1 MSAKAVSPEGPSVTP
16 YICVDGAA
24 AGIDF
29 YVAVL
34 GATERMRM
42 AGPDGRVHHAELQ
55 IGNSVVMVADEF
67 PDLGFRGPKTLG
79 GTPVNL
85 YVYVD
90 DVDAVFAEALALGAT
105 ELSAV
110 KDEFY
115 GDRVGHFE
123 DPFGHRWHVATHVE
137 DVPAEELEKRATEAM
152 SDGG

>member
-1 MSAKAVSPEGPSVTP
+1 MSTKPFSEDDPRVTP

-42 AGPDGRVHHAELQ
+42 ASPDGKIHHAELQ

-67 PDLGFRGPKTLG
+67 PELGFRGPKSLG
-79 GTPVNL
+79 GTPVHL
-85 YVYVD
+85 YVYVE
-90 DVDAVFAEALALGAT
+90 DVDAVFAEALTRGAT
-105 ELSAV
+105 ELTAV

-115 GDRVGHFE
+115 GDRVGQFE
-123 DPFGHRWHVATHVE
+123 DPFGHRWHVASHVE
-137 DVPAEELEKRATEAM
+137 DISPEEMEKRAREAM
-152 SDGG
+152 PG

>member
-1 MSAKAVSPEGPSVTP
+1 MSTKPFSEDDPRVTP

-42 AGPDGRVHHAELQ
+42 ASPDGKIHHAELQ

-67 PDLGFRGPKTLG
+67 PELGFRGPKALG
-79 GTPVNL
+79 GTPVHL
-85 YVYVD
+85 YVYVE
-90 DVDAVFAEALALGAT
+90 DVDAVFAEAITRGAT
-105 ELSAV
+105 ELTAV

-115 GDRVGHFE
+115 GDRVGQFE
-123 DPFGHRWHVATHVE
+123 DPFGHRWHVASHVE
-137 DVPAEELEKRATEAM
+137 DISPEEMEKRARDAM
-152 SDGG
+152 PG

>member
-1 MSAKAVSPEGPSVTP
+1 MSTKPFSEDDPRVTP

-42 AGPDGRVHHAELQ
+42 ASPDGKIHHAELQ

-67 PDLGFRGPKTLG
+67 PELGFRGPKSLG
-79 GTPVNL
+79 GTPVHL
-85 YVYVD
+85 YVYVE
-90 DVDAVFAEALALGAT
+90 DVDAVFAEALTRGAI
-105 ELSAV
+105 ELTAV

-115 GDRVGHFE
+115 GDRVGQFE
-123 DPFGHRWHVATHVE
+123 DPFGHRWHVASHVE
-137 DVPAEELEKRATEAM
+137 DISPEEMEKRAREAM
-152 SDGG
+152 PG

>member
-1 MSAKAVSPEGPSVTP
+1 MSTKPYSEDYPRVTP

-34 GATERMRM
+34 GATERTRM
-42 AGPDGRVHHAELQ
+42 ASPDGKVHHAELQ
-55 IGNSVVMVADEF
+55 IGNSVVMIADEF
-67 PDLGFRGPKTLG
+67 PELGFRGPKRLG

-85 YVYVD
+85 YVYVE
-90 DVDAVFAEALALGAT
+90 DVDAVFAEALARGAT
-105 ELSAV
+105 ELMAV

-115 GDRVGHFE
+115 GDRVGQFE

-137 DVPAEELEKRATEAM
+137 DISPEEMEKRAREAM
-152 SDGG
+152 SG

>member
-1 MSAKAVSPEGPSVTP
+1 MSTKPFSEDDPRVTP

-42 AGPDGRVHHAELQ
+42 ASPDGKIHHAELQ

-67 PDLGFRGPKTLG
+67 PELGFRGPKALG
-79 GTPVNL
+79 GTPVHL
-85 YVYVD
+85 YVYVE
-90 DVDAVFAEALALGAT
+90 DVDAVFAEAVTRGAT
-105 ELSAV
+105 ELTAV

-115 GDRVGHFE
+115 GDRVGQFE
-123 DPFGHRWHVATHVE
+123 DPFGHRWHVASHVE
-137 DVPAEELEKRATEAM
+137 DISPEEMEKRAREAM
-152 SDGG
+152 PG

>member
-1 MSAKAVSPEGPSVTP
+1 MSTKPFSEDDPRVTP

-42 AGPDGRVHHAELQ
+42 ASPDGKIHHAELQ

-67 PDLGFRGPKTLG
+67 PELGFRGPKALG
-79 GTPVNL
+79 GTPVHL
-85 YVYVD
+85 YVYVE
-90 DVDAVFAEALALGAT
+90 DVDAVFAEAITRGAT
-105 ELSAV
+105 ELTAV

-115 GDRVGHFE
+115 GDRVGQFE
-123 DPFGHRWHVATHVE
+123 DPFGHRWHVASHVE
-137 DVPAEELEKRATEAM
+137 DISPEEMEKRAREAM
-152 SDGG
+152 PG

>member
-1 MSAKAVSPEGPSVTP
+1 MSTKPFSEDDPRVTP

-42 AGPDGRVHHAELQ
+42 ASPDGKIHHAELQ

-67 PDLGFRGPKTLG
+67 PELGFRGPKSLG
-79 GTPVNL
+79 GTPVHL
-85 YVYVD
+85 YVYVE
-90 DVDAVFAEALALGAT
+90 DVDAVFAEALTRGAT
-105 ELSAV
+105 ELTAV

-115 GDRVGHFE
+115 GDRVGQFE
-123 DPFGHRWHVATHVE
+123 DPFGHRWHVASHVE
-137 DVPAEELEKRATEAM
+137 DISPEEMEERAREAM
-152 SDGG
+152 PG

>member
-1 MSAKAVSPEGPSVTP
+1 MSTKPYSEDYPRVTP

-34 GATERMRM
+34 GATERTRM
-42 AGPDGRVHHAELQ
+42 ASPDGKVHHAELQ
-55 IGNSVVMVADEF
+55 IGNSVVMIADEF
-67 PDLGFRGPKTLG
+67 PELGFRGPKTLG

-85 YVYVD
+85 YVYVE
-90 DVDAVFAEALALGAT
+90 DVDAVFAEALARGAT
-105 ELSAV
+105 ELMAV

-115 GDRVGHFE
+115 GDRVGQFE

-137 DVPAEELEKRATEAM
+137 DISPEEMEKRAREAM
-152 SDGG
+152 PG

>member
-1 MSAKAVSPEGPSVTP
+1 VSAKPFSEEYPRVTP
-16 YICVDGAA
+16 YMCVDGAA

-42 AGPDGRVHHAELQ
+42 AGPDGKIHHAELG
-55 IGNSVVMVADEF
+55 IGNSIVMVADEF
-67 PDLGFRGPKTLG
+67 PDLGFRGPKSLG

-85 YVYVD
+85 YVYVE
-90 DVDAVFAEALALGAT
+90 DVDAVFAEALARGAT

-115 GDRVGHFE
+115 GDRVGQFE

-137 DVPAEELEKRATEAM
+137 DVPPEELEKRAGQAM
-152 SDGG
+152 SG

>member
-1 MSAKAVSPEGPSVTP
+1 MSTKPFSEDDPRVTP

-42 AGPDGRVHHAELQ
+42 ASPDGKIHHAELQ

-67 PDLGFRGPKTLG
+67 PELGFRGPKSLG
-79 GTPVNL
+79 GTPVHL
-85 YVYVD
+85 YVYVE
-90 DVDAVFAEALALGAT
+90 DVDAVFAEALTRGAI
-105 ELSAV
+105 ELTAV

-115 GDRVGHFE
+115 GDRVGQFE
-123 DPFGHRWHVATHVE
+123 DPFGHRWHVASHVE
-137 DVPAEELEKRATEAM
+137 DISPEEMEERAREAM
-152 SDGG
+152 PG

>member
-1 MSAKAVSPEGPSVTP
+1 MSTKPYSEDYPRVTP

-34 GATERMRM
+34 GATERTRM
-42 AGPDGRVHHAELQ
+42 ASPDGKVHHAELQ
-55 IGNSVVMVADEF
+55 IGNSVVMIADEF
-67 PDLGFRGPKTLG
+67 PELGFRGPKTLG

-85 YVYVD
+85 YVYVE
-90 DVDAVFAEALALGAT
+90 DVDAVFAEALARGAT
-105 ELSAV
+105 ELIAV

-115 GDRVGHFE
+115 GDRVGQFE

-137 DVPAEELEKRATEAM
+137 DISPEEMEKRAREAM
-152 SDGG
+152 PG

>member
-1 MSAKAVSPEGPSVTP
+1 MSTKPFSEDDPRVTP

-42 AGPDGRVHHAELQ
+42 ASPDGKIHHAELQ

-67 PDLGFRGPKTLG
+67 PELGFRGPKSLG
-79 GTPVNL
+79 GTPVHL
-85 YVYVD
+85 YVYVE
-90 DVDAVFAEALALGAT
+90 DVDAVFAEALTRGAT
-105 ELSAV
+105 ELTAV

-115 GDRVGHFE
+115 GDRVGQFD
-123 DPFGHRWHVATHVE
+123 DPFGHRWHVASHVE
-137 DVPAEELEKRATEAM
+137 DISPEEMEKRAREAM
-152 SDGG
+152 PG